1 MFGGLNRLLLA
12 TIVAGAALAAVLV
25 GPAAASSCGSGTS
38 ASQVYKECLQ
48 NGGGGKPTGI
58 SSTGSTGTHT
68 GTSSNPGS
76 SSTPDKFSSATQKA
90 LNEAGKDKAAL
101 AALVKGAGLRRQ
113 LYSRG
118 SSTTPTA
125 VGSAFD
131 LSSGPTALLVI
142 LAGTALLLVAGSGMR
157 VWRTR
162 RRV

>member
-12 TIVAGAALAAVLV
+12 TIVAGAVLAAISV
-25 GPAAASSCGSGTS
+25 GPAAAASCGSGTS
-38 ASQVYKECLQ
+38 AANVYKECVQ
-48 NGGGGKPTGI
+48 DGGGGKSGGK
-58 SSTGSTGTHT
+58 SSTPTQTSTN
-68 GTSSNPGS
+68 SNPGS
-76 SSTPDKFSSATQKA
+76 SSPVTHISTKSQKA
-90 LNEAGKDKAAL
+90 LNGAGKDKAAL
-101 AALVKGAGLRRQ
+101 AALLKGAGIRRQ
-113 LYSRG
+113 LASESG
-118 SSTTPTA
+118 SATTPTA